1 MANQPEPKMERLIVA
16 LDSAPNSL
24 KSIHYLARILV
35 PSVNLHMTLFHVI
48 PTTSPDM
55 LKEDELRHIERL
67 HGQEPHLT
75 GYFWKQE
82 DEDRMKATFLEA
94 RRLLTTAGFD
104 PSRINTRFAVQ
115 YDDVAQVIVKEA
127 KSLRCSTVVVGRRG
141 MGRVK
146 EFLLGSVSSSVTRL
160 ARGMTVWVVDY

>member
-1 MANQPEPKMERLIVA
+1 MERLLIA
-16 LDSAPNSL
+16 LDTAPDSL
-24 KSIHYLARILV
+24 KSIHYLARLLC
-35 PSVNLHMTLFHVI
+35 PSEQLQITLFHVI

-55 LKEDELRHIERL
+55 LRSEEFRRIEGL
-67 HGQEPHLT
+67 QGEHPHLT
-75 GYFWKQE
+75 GYFWRRE
-82 DEDRMKATFLEA
+82 DEERMESAFQEA
-94 RRLLTTAGFD
+94 RRILGEAGFD
-104 PSRINTRFAVQ
+104 ASVIKTRFAAQ

-127 KSLRCSTVVVGRRG
+127 KSLRCATVVVGRRG